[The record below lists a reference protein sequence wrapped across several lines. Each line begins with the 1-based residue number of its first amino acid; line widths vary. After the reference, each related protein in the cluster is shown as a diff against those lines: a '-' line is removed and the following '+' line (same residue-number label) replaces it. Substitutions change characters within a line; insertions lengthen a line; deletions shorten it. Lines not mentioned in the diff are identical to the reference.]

1 MSHGVMLLM
10 IESFLKYLSFEKRY
24 SPHTIEA
31 YQKDLDQFQKFLDSE
46 FEIDDV
52 TEASH
57 THLRSWI
64 VSLME
69 SDLSPRSANRKIAT
83 LKSLYKFLLSREYV
97 EVNPASK
104 LKPLKTPK
112 NLPSF
117 VKEEEISTLLDKV
130 EFSDDFSGKRDQL
143 LLELFYATGMRL
155 SELTGLKDSDLS
167 GHNNTLKVLGKR
179 NKERIIPIPK
189 ALILLAEDYK
199 KLKKEEGMSS
209 EFLILT
215 DAGEKA
221 YPMFIQRKVKSYL
234 QAVTT
239 LSKKSPHILR
249 HSFATHLLNKGADL
263 NAVKD
268 LLGHTSLAATQVYT
282 HNSIE
287 KLKTAFDQAHPK
299 A

>member
-1 MSHGVMLLM
+1 M
-10 IESFLKYLSFEKRY
+10 IESFFKYLSFEKRY

-31 YQKDLDQFQKFLDSE
+31 YRKDLEQFQEFLQSE
-46 FEIDDV
+46 FEIAEVAD
-52 TEASH
+52 ANH
-57 THLRSWI
+57 THLRGWI

-69 SDLSPRSANRKIAT
+69 TNLSPRSANRKIAT

-97 EVNPASK
+97 EINPASK
-104 LKPLKTPK
+104 LKPLKTAK

-130 EFSDDFSGKRDQL
+130 EFRDDFTGKRDQL

-167 GHNNTLKVLGKR
+167 SHNNTLKVLGKR
-179 NKERIIPIPK
+179 NKERIIPVPK
-189 ALILLAEDYK
+189 ALILLAERYK
-199 KLKKEEGMSS
+199 KLKKEEGMNS

-215 DAGEKA
+215 DGGKKV

-234 QAVTT
+234 QAFTT
-239 LSKKSPHILR
+239 LSKKSPHVLR

>member
-1 MSHGVMLLM
+1 M
-10 IESFLKYLSFEKRY
+10 IESFFKYLSFEKRY

-31 YQKDLDQFQKFLDSE
+31 YRKDLDQFQDFLKSV
-46 FEIDDV
+46 FEITDV
-52 TEASH
+52 AEANH
-57 THLRSWI
+57 THLRSWV

-83 LKSLYKFLLSREYV
+83 LKSLYKFLLSRNYIEI
-97 EVNPASK
+97 NPASK
-104 LKPLKTPK
+104 LKPLKTAR

-117 VKEEEISTLLDKV
+117 IKEEEISTLLDKV
-130 EFSDDFSGKRDQL
+130 EFSDDFAGKRDQL

-167 GHNNTLKVLGKR
+167 THNKTLKVLGKR
-179 NKERIIPIPK
+179 NKERIIPISET
-189 ALILLAEDYK
+189 LILLAEDYK
-199 KLKKEEGMSS
+199 KRKKEEGMNS

-215 DAGEKA
+215 DAGKKS

-287 KLKTAFDQAHPK
+287 KLKAAFDQAHPK

>member
-1 MSHGVMLLM
+1 MV
-10 IESFLKYLSFEKRY
+10 ETFLKYLSFEKRY
-24 SPHTIEA
+24 SVHTVGA
-31 YQKDLDQFQKFLDSE
+31 YKKDLSQFTQYLKSDFELD
-46 FEIDDV
+46 DLV
-52 TEASH
+52 EARH
-57 THLRSWI
+57 THLRGWI

-69 SDLSPRSANRKIAT
+69 TELSPKSVNRKIAT
-83 LKSLYKFLLSREYV
+83 LKSLYKFLLAREYV
-97 EVNPASK
+97 DVNPASK
-104 LKPLKTPK
+104 LKPLKTAK
-112 NLPSF
+112 SLPTF
-117 VKEEEISTLLDKV
+117 IKEDEISALLDRV
-130 EFSDDFSGKRDQL
+130 EFTDDFEGKRDKL

-155 SELTGLKDSDLS
+155 SELTGLKDSDVS
-167 GHNNTLKVLGKR
+167 VHNSTLKVLGKR
-179 NKERIIPIPK
+179 NKERIIPIPET
-189 ALILLAEDYK
+189 LVLLTEDYK
-199 KLKKEEGMSS
+199 KKKSEVGMLS

-221 YPMFIQRKVKSYL
+221 YPMFIQRKVKTYL

-239 LSKKSPHILR
+239 LSKKSPHVLR

-287 KLKTAFDQAHPK
+287 KLKSAFDQAHPK